1 MAGIENTESEK
12 GIVIIGDNKDIEG
25 NEGLLLGELYLK
37 FLVIER
43 EIYYRRIMVSYLKG
57 ISY

>member
-43 EIYYRRIMVSYLKG
+43 EIYYRSSLFIPRYSPHH
-57 ISY
+57 